1 VGRICFE
8 LKINRGSMS
17 DKSLRIAVVGAG
29 TLLGKALSDELAVS
43 AFADADLRLLD
54 DDEDAH
60 GKLTAVDDEITLI
73 QQIEPDSFEGCDFVF
88 FAGEP
93 TVTKKHLRQ
102 ALKAGSCIVDLS
114 GELEKTPGILVR
126 APWVPERPASAA
138 TAGENGL
145 ANTAAPD
152 LDTRAVVSAHP
163 VAVLLAMLAARS
175 QKVGPLHSLWA
186 TLLQPASEYGH
197 AALEELHQQTA
208 NLLSFQPLP
217 TEVFG
222 GQTAFTLAVSFDAAG
237 QATLASAAD
246 RIRRHYAKISS
257 VPASSLALQVIQVPV
272 FHGYALS
279 VSVEF
284 AHPVT
289 AGALAKALAGS
300 HVRIVADATS
310 FPGNVQ
316 AVEEQE
322 AQILVQPVFPPSE
335 ADVTAID
342 GVEVPSAEKTQPRQT
357 NRFWLWIVAD
367 NLKFAAQNAIACA
380 VELNRLRPRG
390 KVQ

>member
-1 VGRICFE
+1 
-8 LKINRGSMS
+8 MS
-17 DKSLRIAVVGAG
+17 DKSLRIALVGAG
-29 TLLGKALSDELAVS
+29 TLLGKALSDELALS
-43 AFADADLRLLD
+43 AFAAADLRLLD
-54 DDEDAH
+54 DDEDVQ
-60 GKLTAVDDEITLI
+60 GKLATVDDEITLI
-73 QQIEPDSFEGCDFVF
+73 QKIDADSFDGCDFVF
-88 FAGEP
+88 FAGDAAM
-93 TVTKKHLRQ
+93 TRKYIRQ
-102 ALKAGSCIVDLS
+102 ALQPGACIVDLS
-114 GELEKTPGILVR
+114 GELEKTPSILIR
-126 APWVPERPASAA
+126 APWVPERSTGSGTLAA
-138 TAGENGL
+138 GA
-145 ANTAAPD
+145 AAKAAAPD

-175 QKVGPLHSLWA
+175 QKVAPLHGLWA

-222 GQTAFTLAVSFDAAG
+222 GQTAFTLAVSFDAASH
-237 QATLASAAD
+237 AALSTAAD
-246 RIRRHYAKISS
+246 RIRRHYAMISS
-257 VPASSLALQVIQVPV
+257 VPASSMALQVIQVPV

-284 AHPVT
+284 PHPVA
-289 AGALAKALAGS
+289 AGALAKALEGS
-300 HVRIVADATS
+300 HVHIVADAKS

-316 AVEEQE
+316 AVEEQD

-335 ADVTAID
+335 SDV
-342 GVEVPSAEKTQPRQT
+342 VSEENEKNLSTQDKGARET
-357 NRFWLWIVAD
+357 NRFWLWIVVD

>member
-1 VGRICFE
+1 
-8 LKINRGSMS
+8 MS
-17 DKSLRIAVVGAG
+17 DKSLRIALVGAG
-29 TLLGKALSDELAVS
+29 TLLGKALSDELALS
-43 AFADADLRLLD
+43 AFASADIRLLD
-54 DDEDAH
+54 DDEDVQ
-60 GKLTAVDDEITLI
+60 GKLAAVDDEITLI
-73 QQIEPDSFEGCDFVF
+73 QRIDPDSFEGCDFVF
-88 FAGEP
+88 FACDP
-93 TVTKKHLRQ
+93 AITKKHLRQ
-102 ALKAGSCIVDLS
+102 ALKSGACLVDLS
-114 GELEKTPGILVR
+114 GELEKAPGVLVR
-126 APWVPERPASAA
+126 APWVQERPAGDAA
-138 TAGENGL
+138 SGAGG
-145 ANTAAPD
+145 AAKTPTPD

-175 QKVGPLHSLWA
+175 QKVGPLHGLWA

-237 QATLASAAD
+237 QAALATAAD
-246 RIRRHYAKISS
+246 KIRRHYAKISS

-279 VSVEF
+279 VSIEF
-284 AHPVT
+284 PHPVA
-289 AGALAKALAGS
+289 AGALAKTLAGS
-300 HVRIVADATS
+300 HVRIVSDATA

-322 AQILVQPVFPPSE
+322 AQVLVQPVFSPSDAE
-335 ADVTAID
+335 PVTEEGSANL
-342 GVEVPSAEKTQPRQT
+342 SAENAPKET

>member
-1 VGRICFE
+1 
-8 LKINRGSMS
+8 MS
-17 DKSLRIAVVGAG
+17 DKSLRIALVGAG
-29 TLLGKALSDELAVS
+29 TLLGKALSDELVVS
-43 AFADADLRLLD
+43 AFAASEIRLLD
-54 DDEDAH
+54 DDEDVQ
-60 GKLTAVDDEITLI
+60 GKLAAVDDEITLI
-73 QQIEPDSFEGCDFVF
+73 QRIEPDSFDGCDFVF
-88 FAGEP
+88 FACDP
-93 TVTKKHLRQ
+93 AITRKHLRQ
-102 ALKAGSCIVDLS
+102 ALKGGACLIDLS
-114 GELEKTPGILVR
+114 GELEKAPDVLVR
-126 APWVPERPASAA
+126 APWVPARPAGDA
-138 TAGENGL
+138 TPGERGL
-145 ANTAAPD
+145 AKTSTPD

-175 QKVGPLHSLWA
+175 QKVGPLHGLWA

-222 GQTAFTLAVSFDAAG
+222 GQTAFTLAISFDAAG
-237 QATLASAAD
+237 QAALFTAAD
-246 RIRRHYAKISS
+246 KIRRHYAKISS

-284 AHPVT
+284 PHPVA

-322 AQILVQPVFPPSE
+322 PQVLVQPVFPPSE
-335 ADVTAID
+335 ADAVAESGSKD
-342 GVEVPSAEKTQPRQT
+342 SSAKENLPRET

>member
-1 VGRICFE
+1 
-8 LKINRGSMS
+8 MS
-17 DKSLRIAVVGAG
+17 DTSLRIALVGAG
-29 TLLGKALSDELAVS
+29 TLLGKALSDELALS
-43 AFADADLRLLD
+43 AFASADIRLLD
-54 DDEDAH
+54 DDEDVL
-60 GKLTAVDDEITLI
+60 GKLAAVDDEMTLI
-73 QQIEPDSFEGCDFVF
+73 QRIEPDSFDGCDFVF
-88 FAGEP
+88 FACDP
-93 TVTKKHLRQ
+93 AITKKYLRE
-102 ALKAGSCIVDLS
+102 ALKAGACLVDLS
-114 GELEKTPGILVR
+114 GELEKTPGVLVR
-126 APWVPERPASAA
+126 APWVPDRPTGDATPGARGAA
-138 TAGENGL
+138 KTP
-145 ANTAAPD
+145 APD

-175 QKVGPLHSLWA
+175 QKVGPLHGLWA

-237 QATLASAAD
+237 QAALASAAD

-284 AHPVT
+284 PHPVA
-289 AGALAKALAGS
+289 AGGLAKALAGS
-300 HVRIVADATS
+300 HVRIVADATA

-322 AQILVQPVFPPSE
+322 VQVLVQPVFPPSNSDPVAE
-335 ADVTAID
+335 EGSKSSSAK
-342 GVEVPSAEKTQPRQT
+342 ENVPRET

>member
-1 VGRICFE
+1 
-8 LKINRGSMS
+8 MS
-17 DKSLRIAVVGAG
+17 EKMLRIALVGAG
-29 TLLGKALSDELAVS
+29 TLLGKALSDELAAS
-43 AFADADLRLLD
+43 AFASADLRLLD
-54 DDEDAH
+54 DDEEAQ
-60 GKLTAVDDEITLI
+60 GKLAAVDDEITLI
-73 QQIEPDSFEGCDFVF
+73 QRIDPDSFDGCDFTF
-88 FAGEP
+88 FAGGAAQ
-93 TVTKKHLRQ
+93 TKEHARE

-126 APWVPERPASAA
+126 APWVPERSVSSDAS
-138 TAGENGL
+138 GERRLSKTPTPN
-145 ANTAAPD
+145 

-175 QKVGPLHSLWA
+175 QKVAPLHGLWA

-217 TEVFG
+217 TAVFG

-237 QATLASAAD
+237 QAALASAAD
-246 RIRRHYAKISS
+246 RIRRHYAKISF
-257 VPASSLALQVIQVPV
+257 VAASSLALQVIQVPV

-279 VSVEF
+279 VAVEF
-284 AHPVT
+284 SHPVA

-300 HVRIVADATS
+300 HVRIVADATA

-316 AVEEQE
+316 AVEEE
-322 AQILVQPVFPPSE
+322 GAQILVQPVFPPSE
-335 ADVTAID
+335 S
-342 GVEVPSAEKTQPRQT
+342 EVSSGEVSKGHSTQEPGAQQT
-357 NRFWLWIVAD
+357 GRFWLWIVAD

>member
-1 VGRICFE
+1 
-8 LKINRGSMS
+8 MS
-17 DKSLRIAVVGAG
+17 DKSLRIALVGAG
-29 TLLGKALSDELAVS
+29 TLLGKALSDELALS
-43 AFADADLRLLD
+43 AFASADLRLLD
-54 DDEDAH
+54 DDEDVQ
-60 GKLTAVDDEITLI
+60 GKLAAVDDEITLI
-73 QQIEPDSFEGCDFVF
+73 QRIEPDSFDGCDFVF
-88 FAGEP
+88 FACDAAI
-93 TVTKKHLRQ
+93 TKKYLRQ
-102 ALKAGSCIVDLS
+102 ALKAGACLVDLS
-114 GELEKTPGILVR
+114 GELERAPGVLVR
-126 APWVPERPASAA
+126 APWIPERPAGNATSGAQWAA
-138 TAGENGL
+138 KTS
-145 ANTAAPD
+145 TPD

-175 QKVGPLHSLWA
+175 QKVGPLHGLWA

-222 GQTAFTLAVSFDAAG
+222 GQTAFSLAVSFEAAG
-237 QATLASAAD
+237 QAVLSAAAD

-257 VPASSLALQVIQVPV
+257 IPASQLALQVIQVPV

-284 AHPVT
+284 PHPV
-289 AGALAKALAGS
+289 AADALAKALAGS
-300 HVRIVADATS
+300 HVRIVADATA

-322 AQILVQPVFPPSE
+322 AQVLVQPVFPPLLSDPVAE
-335 ADVTAID
+335 K
-342 GVEVPSAEKTQPRQT
+342 GSNNPSAKENVPRET

>member
-1 VGRICFE
+1 
-8 LKINRGSMS
+8 MS
-17 DKSLRIAVVGAG
+17 DKSLRMALVGAG
-29 TLLGKALSDELAVS
+29 TLLGKALSDELALS
-43 AFADADLRLLD
+43 AFASADLRLLD
-54 DDEDAH
+54 DDEDVQ
-60 GKLTAVDDEITLI
+60 GKLAAVDDEMTLI
-73 QQIEPDSFEGCDFVF
+73 QRIEPDSFDGCDFVF
-88 FAGEP
+88 FACDAAI
-93 TVTKKHLRQ
+93 TKKYLRQ
-102 ALKAGSCIVDLS
+102 ALTAGACLVDLS
-114 GELEKTPGILVR
+114 GELERAPGVLVR
-126 APWVPERPASAA
+126 APWIPERSAGNPTSGA
-138 TAGENGL
+138 KGSEKTSTPG
-145 ANTAAPD
+145 
-152 LDTRAVVSAHP
+152 LDTKAVVSAHP

-175 QKVGPLHSLWA
+175 QKVGPLHGLWA

-208 NLLSFQPLP
+208 SLLSFQPLP

-222 GQTAFTLAVSFDAAG
+222 GQTAFSLAVSFDAAG
-237 QATLASAAD
+237 QAALSTAAD

-257 VPASSLALQVIQVPV
+257 IPALPLALQVIQAPV

-284 AHPVT
+284 PHPV
-289 AGALAKALAGS
+289 AADALAKALAGS
-300 HVRIVADATS
+300 HVRIVPDATA

-322 AQILVQPVFPPSE
+322 AQVLVQPVFPPSLSDSVGAE
-335 ADVTAID
+335 
-342 GVEVPSAEKTQPRQT
+342 GSNNPSAKESVPRET

>member
-1 VGRICFE
+1 
-8 LKINRGSMS
+8 MS
-17 DKSLRIAVVGAG
+17 DKSLKIAVVGAG
-29 TLLGKALSDELAVS
+29 TLLGKALSDELALS
-43 AFADADLRLLD
+43 AFASADIRLLD
-54 DDEDAH
+54 DDEDVQ
-60 GKLTAVDDEITLI
+60 GKLAAVDDEITLI
-73 QQIEPDSFEGCDFVF
+73 QRIDPDSFEGCDFVF
-88 FAGEP
+88 FACDP
-93 TVTKKHLRQ
+93 AITKKHLRQ
-102 ALKAGSCIVDLS
+102 ALKSGACLVDLS
-114 GELEKTPGILVR
+114 GELEKAPGVLVR
-126 APWVPERPASAA
+126 APWVQERPAGDAA
-138 TAGENGL
+138 SGAGG
-145 ANTAAPD
+145 AAKTPTPD

-175 QKVGPLHSLWA
+175 QKVGPLHGLWA

-237 QATLASAAD
+237 QAALATAAD
-246 RIRRHYAKISS
+246 KIRRHYAKISS

-279 VSVEF
+279 VSIEF
-284 AHPVT
+284 PHPV
-289 AGALAKALAGS
+289 ASGALAKTLAGS
-300 HVRIVADATS
+300 HVRIVSDATA

-322 AQILVQPVFPPSE
+322 AQVLVQPVFSPSDAE
-335 ADVTAID
+335 PVTEE
-342 GVEVPSAEKTQPRQT
+342 GSTNLSAENAPKET

>member
-1 VGRICFE
+1 
-8 LKINRGSMS
+8 MS

-29 TLLGKALSDELAVS
+29 SLLGKALSDELAVS
-43 AFADADLRLLD
+43 ALASADIRLLD
-54 DDEDAH
+54 DDDEVQ
-60 GKLTAVDDEITLI
+60 GKLAAVDDEMTLI
-73 QQIEPDSFEGCDFVF
+73 QGIEPDSFDGCDFVF
-88 FAGEP
+88 FAGDQA
-93 TVTKKHLRQ
+93 TTKKHLRR
-102 ALKAGSCIVDLS
+102 ALKTGACIVDLS
-114 GELEKTPGILVR
+114 GELEKAPGVLVR
-126 APWVPERPASAA
+126 APWVPDRPSGAA
-138 TAGENGL
+138 TPGAAGM
-145 ANTAAPD
+145 ARTPTPD

-175 QKVGPLHSLWA
+175 QKVGPVHGLWA

-237 QATLASAAD
+237 QAALASAAD

-284 AHPVT
+284 PHPVP

-300 HVRIVADATS
+300 HVRIVADATA

-335 ADVTAID
+335 SDPVSEEGSKHPAKENAPK
-342 GVEVPSAEKTQPRQT
+342 ET

>member
-1 VGRICFE
+1 MSE
-8 LKINRGSMS
+8 KSLKIA
-17 DKSLRIAVVGAG
+17 LVGAG
-29 TLLGKALSDELAVS
+29 TLLGKALSDELALS
-43 AFADADLRLLD
+43 AFASADIRLLD
-54 DDEDAH
+54 DDEDVQ
-60 GKLTAVDDEITLI
+60 GKLAAVDDEITLI
-73 QQIEPDSFEGCDFVF
+73 QRIEPDSFDGCDFLF
-88 FAGEP
+88 FACDP
-93 TVTKKHLRQ
+93 AITKKHLRQ
-102 ALKAGSCIVDLS
+102 ALKSGACIVDLS
-114 GELEKTPGILVR
+114 GELEKAPGVLVR
-126 APWVPERPASAA
+126 APWVPERPAGDASPGARGAA
-138 TAGENGL
+138 KTP
-145 ANTAAPD
+145 TPD

-175 QKVGPLHSLWA
+175 QKVGPLHGLWA

-237 QATLASAAD
+237 QAALSTAAD

-284 AHPVT
+284 PHPVA

-300 HVRIVADATS
+300 HVRIVSDATV

-316 AVEEQE
+316 AVEEQD
-322 AQILVQPVFPPSE
+322 AQVLVQPVFPPSE
-335 ADVTAID
+335 SDPVVEEGSKSATAQD
-342 GVEVPSAEKTQPRQT
+342 TVPRET

>member
-1 VGRICFE
+1 
-8 LKINRGSMS
+8 MA
-17 DKSLRIAVVGAG
+17 DKSLKIALVGAG
-29 TLLGKALSDELAVS
+29 TLLGKALSEELAAS
-43 AFADADLRLLD
+43 AFASADIRLLD
-54 DDEDAH
+54 DDEDAQ
-60 GKLTAVDDEITLI
+60 GKLAAVDDEITLI
-73 QQIEPDSFEGCDFVF
+73 QRIDLDSFDGCEFTF
-88 FAGEP
+88 FAGDAAQ
-93 TVTKKHLRQ
+93 TKKYARE

-114 GELEKTPGILVR
+114 GELEQTPGILVR
-126 APWVPERPASAA
+126 APWVPERPASPDVS
-138 TAGENGL
+138 GGRRL
-145 ANTAAPD
+145 SKAPVPN

-175 QKVGPLHSLWA
+175 QKVAPLHGLWA

-217 TEVFG
+217 TAVFG
-222 GQTAFTLAVSFDAAG
+222 GQTAFTLAVSFDGAG
-237 QATLASAAD
+237 QVALASASD
-246 RIRRHYAKISS
+246 KIRRHYAKISF
-257 VPASSLALQVIQVPV
+257 VPSSSLALQVIQVPV

-279 VSVEF
+279 VSIEF
-284 AHPVT
+284 SHPVA
-289 AGALAKALAGS
+289 AGALAKALAGP
-300 HVRIVADATS
+300 HVRIVADAAA

-322 AQILVQPVFPPSE
+322 PQILVQPVFPPSE
-335 ADVTAID
+335 SEVSA
-342 GVEVPSAEKTQPRQT
+342 GVVIKSPVAQEAGAKQT

-380 VELNRLRPRG
+380 VELNRLRPCG

>member
-1 VGRICFE
+1 
-8 LKINRGSMS
+8 MS
-17 DKSLRIAVVGAG
+17 DKSLRIALVGAG

-43 AFADADLRLLD
+43 AFASADIRLLD
-54 DDEDAH
+54 DDEDAQ
-60 GKLTAVDDEITLI
+60 GKLAAVDDEITLI
-73 QQIEPDSFEGCDFVF
+73 QRIDADSFDGCDFAF
-88 FAGEP
+88 FACDAAI
-93 TVTKKHLRQ
+93 TKKHMRQ
-102 ALKAGSCIVDLS
+102 ALKAGACIVDLS

-126 APWVPERPASAA
+126 APWVPERA
-138 TAGENGL
+138 TGATSLGERGL
-145 ANTAAPD
+145 ARTATPD

-175 QKVGPLHSLWA
+175 QKVAPLHGLWA

-237 QATLASAAD
+237 QAALASAAD
-246 RIRRHYAKISS
+246 RIRRHYAKISF

-284 AHPVT
+284 AHPVA
-289 AGALAKALAGS
+289 AGALAKTLAGS

-322 AQILVQPVFPPSE
+322 PQILVQPVFQPSE
-335 ADVTAID
+335 IEVTSAV
-342 GVEVPSAEKTQPRQT
+342 GVESAASEKPEPKQT

>member
-1 VGRICFE
+1 
-8 LKINRGSMS
+8 MS
-17 DKSLRIAVVGAG
+17 DKSLRIALVGAG
-29 TLLGKALSDELAVS
+29 TLLGKALSDELAAS
-43 AFADADLRLLD
+43 AFASADIRLLD
-54 DDEDAH
+54 EDEDAQ
-60 GKLTAVDDEITLI
+60 GKLAAVDDEITLI
-73 QQIEPDSFEGCDFVF
+73 QRIDPDSFDGCDFAF
-88 FAGEP
+88 FACDP
-93 TVTKKHLRQ
+93 AITKKHMTQ
-102 ALKAGSCIVDLS
+102 AFKAGSCIVDLS

-126 APWVPERPASAA
+126 APWVPQRPAGSASP
-138 TAGENGL
+138 GERGL
-145 ANTAAPD
+145 PKTPTPD

-175 QKVGPLHSLWA
+175 QKVGPLHGLWA

-237 QATLASAAD
+237 QAALASAAD
-246 RIRRHYAKISS
+246 RIRRHYAKISF

-284 AHPVT
+284 AHPVA

-300 HVRIVADATS
+300 HVRIVADATV

-316 AVEEQE
+316 AVEEE
-322 AQILVQPVFPPSE
+322 GAQILVQPVFPPSE
-335 ADVTAID
+335 SDIS
-342 GVEVPSAEKTQPRQT
+342 SAEGLKSPLAQEPGEMRT

>member
-1 VGRICFE
+1 
-8 LKINRGSMS
+8 MS
-17 DKSLRIAVVGAG
+17 DRSLRIALVGAG

-43 AFADADLRLLD
+43 AFASADIRLLD
-54 DDEDAH
+54 DDEDVQ
-60 GKLTAVDDEITLI
+60 GKLAAVDDEITLI
-73 QQIEPDSFEGCDFVF
+73 QQVEPDSFDGCDFVF
-88 FAGEP
+88 FACDAAI
-93 TVTKKHLRQ
+93 TKKHLRQ
-102 ALKAGSCIVDLS
+102 ALKAGACIVDLS
-114 GELEKTPGILVR
+114 GELEKAPGVLVR
-126 APWVPERPASAA
+126 APWVPERAAGDSAPGAHGPAK
-138 TAGENGL
+138 TP
-145 ANTAAPD
+145 TPD

-175 QKVGPLHSLWA
+175 QKVGPLHGLWA

-237 QATLASAAD
+237 QAALSTAANN
-246 RIRRHYAKISS
+246 IRRHYAKISS

-279 VSVEF
+279 VAVEF
-284 AHPVT
+284 PHPVA

-300 HVRIVADATS
+300 HVRIVSDATA

-322 AQILVQPVFPPSE
+322 AQVLVQPVFPPPES
-335 ADVTAID
+335 DSI
-342 GVEVPSAEKTQPRQT
+342 SAEESTNPSPEENAHRET

>member
-1 VGRICFE
+1 
-8 LKINRGSMS
+8 MP

-29 TLLGKALSDELAVS
+29 TLLGKALSDELALS
-43 AFADADLRLLD
+43 TFASADLRLLD
-54 DDEDAH
+54 DDEDVQ
-60 GKLTAVDDEITLI
+60 GKLAAVDDEITLI
-73 QQIEPDSFEGCDFVF
+73 QRIEPDSFDGCDFVF
-88 FAGEP
+88 FACDP
-93 TVTKKHLRQ
+93 AIAKKHLRQ
-102 ALKAGSCIVDLS
+102 ALKANACIVDLS
-114 GELEKTPGILVR
+114 GELEKAPGVLVR
-126 APWVPERPASAA
+126 APWVPEPPADDTAPGAHGSAKVA
-138 TAGENGL
+138 T
-145 ANTAAPD
+145 PD

-175 QKVGPLHSLWA
+175 QVLGPLHGLWA

-237 QATLASAAD
+237 QAKLSAAANK
-246 RIRRHYAKISS
+246 IRRHYAKISS

-279 VSVEF
+279 VSLEF
-284 AHPVT
+284 PQPV
-289 AGALAKALAGS
+289 AADALAKALAGS
-300 HVRIVADATS
+300 HVRIVADAKS

-322 AQILVQPVFPPSE
+322 AQILVQPVLPSSESDPALEE
-335 ADVTAID
+335 ASKD
-342 GVEVPSAEKTQPRQT
+342 PSAKENVSSET

-367 NLKFAAQNAIACA
+367 NLKFAAKNAIACA

>member
-1 VGRICFE
+1 
-8 LKINRGSMS
+8 MS
-17 DKSLRIAVVGAG
+17 DTSLRIALVGAG
-29 TLLGKALSDELAVS
+29 SLLGKALSDELAVS
-43 AFADADLRLLD
+43 AFASADIRLLD
-54 DDEDAH
+54 DDEDVQ
-60 GKLTAVDDEITLI
+60 GKLAAVDDEITLI
-73 QQIEPDSFEGCDFVF
+73 QRIEPDSFDGCDFVF
-88 FAGEP
+88 FACDP
-93 TVTKKHLRQ
+93 AITKKHLRQ
-102 ALKAGSCIVDLS
+102 ALKAGACLVDLS

-126 APWVPERPASAA
+126 APWVPERSGGDAIPGPRGAA
-138 TAGENGL
+138 KTPTLN
-145 ANTAAPD
+145 

-175 QKVGPLHSLWA
+175 QKVAPLHGLWA

-237 QATLASAAD
+237 QAGLASAAD
-246 RIRRHYAKISS
+246 RIRRHYAMISS
-257 VPASSLALQVIQVPV
+257 IPTSSLALQVIQVPV

-284 AHPVT
+284 PHPVA

-300 HVRIVADATS
+300 HVRIVADATA

-322 AQILVQPVFPPSE
+322 PQVLVQPVFPPSE
-335 ADVTAID
+335 SDAVAEE
-342 GVEVPSAEKTQPRQT
+342 GSKHPSAQENSPKET

>member
-1 VGRICFE
+1 
-8 LKINRGSMS
+8 MS
-17 DKSLRIAVVGAG
+17 DKSLRIALVGAG
-29 TLLGKALSDELAVS
+29 TLLGKALSDELAIS
-43 AFADADLRLLD
+43 AFASADIRLLD
-54 DDEDAH
+54 DDEDTQ
-60 GKLTAVDDEITLI
+60 GKLAAVDDEITLI
-73 QQIEPDSFEGCDFVF
+73 QRIDADSFDGCDFAF
-88 FAGEP
+88 FACDAAI
-93 TVTKKHLRQ
+93 TKKHMRQ
-102 ALKAGSCIVDLS
+102 ALKAGACIVDLS

-126 APWVPERPASAA
+126 APWVPER
-138 TAGENGL
+138 TAGD
-145 ANTAAPD
+145 AAPGVRGAAKTPTPD

-175 QKVGPLHSLWA
+175 QKVAPLHGLWA

-237 QATLASAAD
+237 QAALASAAD
-246 RIRRHYAKISS
+246 RIRRHYAKISF

-284 AHPVT
+284 AHPVG

-322 AQILVQPVFPPSE
+322 PQILVQPVFPPSE
-335 ADVTAID
+335 IEVTAGD
-342 GVEVPSAEKTQPRQT
+342 GVESAASEKPEPKQT